1 MTTPRISLL
10 VESLDIGQIL
20 PEVYAEYRPLLVD
33 GVCYFLELLPEQRLT
48 GIFAEQF
55 ALDAETHFY
64 DRVLNLLHQCPTLHK
79 LGQIVARD
87 RRLSIELRRSLQQ
100 LESMHSATSFEK
112 ISGEVKQQLWS
123 IPGIKVASHSL
134 AEASVAVILPF
145 SWKESGSDNIHRG
158 VFKLLKAGIAER
170 LHEELDIWGKL
181 GAFLEERCEYHGL
194 PPLDYR
200 ETLESMCRL
209 LRQEICFEREQRHLA
224 EAGDFYADEPDTVI
238 PRLLPFCSD
247 QVTAMERIFGGKVT
261 DAKLSQSRRR
271 RLANKLIDAMI
282 AKPFWDPAEETLYHA
297 DPHAGNLFCTD
308 DEKLAILDW
317 TLAGRLNK
325 EQRISLMQIV
335 LGGMFHNEAG
345 ICRAV
350 ENLGRNQPDESHLR
364 SAVAV
369 AMREVRRGQF
379 PGFDWSQRL
388 LDNIALANIMGFP
401 ENLVLF
407 RKALLTLSSVIEDIS
422 EKSSVD
428 RILLNAGLRRFCG
441 EAPARILAD
450 PKSRAFGTHVSNIDL
465 LTLCGSYPNSA
476 AAYWLGAWQDCLE
489 SFKSRS
495 R

>member
-1 MTTPRISLL
+1 MTAPRISLL
-10 VESLDIGQIL
+10 VEALNIGQIL
-20 PEVYAEYRPLLVD
+20 PEVYAQYRPLLVD
-33 GVCYFLELLPEQRLT
+33 GVCYFLALLPENRLT
-48 GIFAEQF
+48 EILAEQYSL
-55 ALDAETHFY
+55 AAETRFS

-87 RRLSIELRRSLQQ
+87 RRLSTELRQSLQN
-100 LESMHSATSFEK
+100 LESICSDTALNK
-112 ISGEVKQQLWS
+112 VPADVKQQLMR
-123 IPGIKVASHSL
+123 IPGIEVAGNTL

-145 SWKESGSDNIHRG
+145 SWQENGSGDIQHG
-158 VFKLLKAGIAER
+158 VFKLLKSGIAER

-209 LRQEICFEREQRHLA
+209 LRQEICFTREQRHLV

-261 DAKLSQSRRR
+261 DAKLFQSRRR
-271 RLANKLIDAMI
+271 RLANRLIDAMI
-282 AKPFWDPAEETLYHA
+282 AKPFWDPAGETIYHA

-317 TLAGRLNK
+317 TLAGHLSK

-335 LGGMFHNEAG
+335 LGGLFHNEAG

-350 ENLGRNQPDESHLR
+350 ENLGRNRPDESLLR
-364 SAVAV
+364 AAVAV
-369 AMREVRRGQF
+369 AMREIRQGQF
-379 PGFDWSQRL
+379 PGFAWSQRL

-401 ENLVLF
+401 ESLVLF
-407 RKALLTLSSVIEDIS
+407 RKALLTLSSVIEDIA

-428 RILLNAGLRRFCG
+428 RILLNAGVRRFCG
-441 EAPARILAD
+441 EAPARVLAH
-450 PKSRAFGTHVSNIDL
+450 PHSRAFGTHVSNIDL
-465 LTLCGSYPNSA
+465 LTLCGSSPNSA

-489 SFKSRS
+489 SFRSRS